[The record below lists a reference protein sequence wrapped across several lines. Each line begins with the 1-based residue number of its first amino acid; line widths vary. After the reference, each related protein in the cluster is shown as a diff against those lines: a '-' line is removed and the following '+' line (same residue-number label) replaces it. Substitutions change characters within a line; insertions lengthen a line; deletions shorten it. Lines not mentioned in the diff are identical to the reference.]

1 MSSQEDEI
9 TYAQAQLI
17 RDRLGQVS
25 HHWPNANPDWPK
37 IRDQIHSL
45 NKKQASEVIHHLTSL
60 KIRQE
65 SMSAEEFSDYLKEN
79 FNN

>member
-1 MSSQEDEI
+1 MSEELI

-25 HHWPNANPDWPK
+25 HHWPNANPEWPK
-37 IRDQIHSL
+37 IRDEIHKL

-60 KIRQE
+60 RIRQE
-65 SMSAEEFSDYLKEN
+65 SLSMEEFVKYLKSN